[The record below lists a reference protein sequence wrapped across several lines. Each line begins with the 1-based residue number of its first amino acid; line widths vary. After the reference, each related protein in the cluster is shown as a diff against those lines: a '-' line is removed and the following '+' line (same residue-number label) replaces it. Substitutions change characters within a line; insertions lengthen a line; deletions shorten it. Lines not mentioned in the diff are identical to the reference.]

1 MKDIS
6 NSLSIVFPDFE
17 SSLVDNIEANAIVK
31 TFKDGELLIRTGQN
45 IRSTALVV
53 NGLLKVYRE
62 DEEGNEFFM
71 YYLQPGQACAL
82 SMVCATKQETSQLM
96 VKAVADS
103 EVIMIPLEFMDKWMG
118 QYKTWYQFV
127 VETYRAR
134 FEELLV
140 TIDHVAFRNM
150 DERLEFYL
158 KRHQETLKSNIIPVT
173 HQEIANELNSSREVI
188 SRLMKKMAERGKIKV
203 HRNHVEIIQL

>member
-1 MKDIS
+1 MKDIAS
-6 NSLSIVFPDFE
+6 SLSTIFPDFE
-17 SSLVDNIEANAIVK
+17 TSLVDNIEANAIVR

-53 NGLLKVYRE
+53 DGLLKVYRE

-127 VETYRAR
+127 VETYRSR
-134 FEELLV
+134 FEELLI

-158 KRHQETLKSNIIPVT
+158 KRHQETLKSNMIPVT

>member
-6 NSLSIVFPDFE
+6 SSLTTVFPDFE
-17 SSLVDNIEANAIVK
+17 ESLVDNIEANAIVK
-31 TFKDGELLIRTGQN
+31 NFKDGELLIRTGQN

-53 NGLLKVYRE
+53 DGLLKVYRE

-127 VETYRAR
+127 VETYRSR
-134 FEELLV
+134 FEELLI

-158 KRHQETLKSNIIPVT
+158 KRHQETLKSNMIPVT